1 MIMLLLLLGI
11 MFYQNTHT
19 YQSDVIKY
27 ETGSN
32 YVMCSDSAGQCPE
45 ATKKTLKE
53 VKREKSDKAIPA
65 SETNGKP
72 KMTIPLGEINAA
84 LKGIKT
90 HDFDTNQGVV
100 TVLDNPSDKNIP
112 IEDTGS
118 IGNPEPQVEAG
129 NISLDKILI
138 PAPKKAITTEK
149 PFAIDPAAY
158 YESVNEKSLE
168 AKLQE
173 IENKTTSNSPG
184 VISAEEIRF
193 ISDDNELRI
202 DSSSMEIINRINR
215 KYRDHKIRVTGF
227 GMDEND
233 AINMTLMTLE
243 KIDLSLT
250 LEDVKAVS
258 DKEKRMVLI
267 EVLNEI

>member
-27 ETGSN
+27 ETGRN

-53 VKREKSDKAIPA
+53 VKNEKSDTKTPVAEA
-65 SETNGKP
+65 NRKP
-72 KMTIPLGEINAA
+72 KISIPLEEINAA
-84 LKGIKT
+84 LAGIKT
-90 HDFDTNQGVV
+90 HSPDTNQGVIS
-100 TVLDNPSDKNIP
+100 TFNNDSDENMLN
-112 IEDTGS
+112 EDTVG
-118 IGNPEPQVEAG
+118 IDKPESRMETG

-138 PAPKKAITTEK
+138 PAPRQVITADR
-149 PFAIDPAAY
+149 PFAIDPTAY
-158 YESVNEKSLE
+158 YESENEKILE

-173 IENKTTSNSPG
+173 MENKTTLNSPA

-193 ISDDNELRI
+193 ISDENELSI

-227 GMDEND
+227 GM
-233 AINMTLMTLE
+233 
-243 KIDLSLT
+243 K
-250 LEDVKAVS
+250 K
-258 DKEKRMVLI
+258 LI
-267 EVLNEI
+267 

>member
-27 ETGSN
+27 ETGRN

-45 ATKKTLKE
+45 VTKKTLKE
-53 VKREKSDKAIPA
+53 VKREKSDTAIPA
-65 SETNGKP
+65 SEANEKP

-90 HDFDTNQGVV
+90 HDFDTTQGVI
-100 TVLDNPSDKNIP
+100 TTFNNDSKQNIP
-112 IEDTGS
+112 NEET
-118 IGNPEPQVEAG
+118 IGIDKPGPQVEAG

-138 PAPKKAITTEK
+138 PATKKEIATDK

-158 YESVNEKSLE
+158 YESENEKILE
-168 AKLQE
+168 VKLQE
-173 IENKTTSNSPG
+173 MENITTLNSPD

-193 ISDDNELRI
+193 ISDENEISI

-215 KYRDHKIRVTGF
+215 KYRDHRIRVTGF
-227 GMDEND
+227 GMDENE
-233 AINMTLMTLE
+233 AINITLMALE
-243 KIDLSLT
+243 QIDQSLT
-250 LEDVKAVS
+250 LDDVKAVS